1 MGLLVSQTKYTT
13 VEKER
18 VMDMTRADEVAGL
31 KRLSKR
37 YADEG
42 LKGPSMEWLRLL
54 VAEEQIDRPLVA
66 LAESI
71 LRKGNEAWYLIAM
84 HLEGMSREYVV
95 SMGDYGRALNCLP
108 KQSLHMMQYLD
119 ACRICFME
127 GNTLRCIVDL
137 GIDERVIRCNVDN
150 LHQADFLIQPIKT
163 LAVIKLPGKQAVWPT
178 CDPRKW
184 MGAALV
190 WQLGIAANKAVPKQ
204 PGCTVKLRM
213 PR

>member
-1 MGLLVSQTKYTT
+1 
-13 VEKER
+13 
-18 VMDMTRADEVAGL
+18 MDMTRADEAAGL
-31 KRLSKR
+31 KMLSKR

-54 VAEEQIDRPLVA
+54 VAEEQIDHPHVA

-84 HLEGMSREYVV
+84 QMAGMSREYVV
-95 SMGDYGRALNCLP
+95 SMSDYGRAFNCLP
-108 KQSLHMMQYLD
+108 KQSLNMIQSLD
-119 ACRICFME
+119 ACRIYFME
-127 GNTLRCIVDL
+127 GDTLRCIVDL
-137 GIDERVIRCNVDN
+137 GTYERVIRCHVDN

-163 LAVIKLPGKQAVWPT
+163 LAMIELPGKQAVWPT

-190 WQLGIAANKAVPKQ
+190 WQVCIVANEAVPKQ
-204 PGCTVKLRM
+204 HGCTVRIQM